1 MGNCFSIHS
10 NSSSHIPSN
19 SNSHIHSNSSRL
31 CAVLRNQ
38 YFEESEGPSLNER
51 LQPDQI
57 SKTFGKIRKNL
68 YCLMGNGNHGIL
80 TIPEIV
86 AQLLPRNYPEL
97 VDFDDSKRLMIFV
110 PEWYLAKAAKYVEPS
125 RGPQLQEYSERL
137 ANLCP
142 ERRRYFEDLKK
153 FYMAGQ
159 RTHRGELPEQN
170 LYVAL
175 QAYFKGNN
183 ENVAVF
189 HGIDIL
195 KINLDR
201 FKVKEKDFV
210 IINATRR
217 CILVIEVKRT
227 LGAGDSIEKSIQQLN
242 EAKEDLE
249 AWFATE
255 GLHHWLFIPMIYTE
269 KIDPTIDCNKC
280 NEHVIEGS
288 LFLIHSVVL
297 TQNYRILFNLNS

>member
-51 LQPDQI
+51 LQPDEI

-159 RTHRGELPEQN
+159 RTHRGELSEQN

-280 NEHVIEGS
+280 NEHVIEGL
-288 LFLIHSVVL
+288 LFLIHSVL
-297 TQNYRILFNLNS
+297 CLLRILGSYST

>member
-1 MGNCFSIHS
+1 M
-10 NSSSHIPSN
+10 
-19 SNSHIHSNSSRL
+19 
-31 CAVLRNQ
+31 
-38 YFEESEGPSLNER
+38 NER
-51 LQPDQI
+51 LQPDEI

-97 VDFDDSKRLMIFV
+97 VDFDESKRLMIFV
-110 PEWYLAKAAKYVEPS
+110 PEWYLARAAKYVKPS

-137 ANLCP
+137 ANICP
-142 ERRRYFEDLKK
+142 ERRGYFEDLKK
-153 FYMAGQ
+153 FYIAGQ
-159 RTHRGELPEQN
+159 RTLRGELPEQN

-227 LGAGDSIEKSIQQLN
+227 LGAGDSFGKSIQQLN

-269 KIDPTIDCNKC
+269 KIDLTIDCNKC
-280 NEHVIEGS
+280 NEHVIEGL
-288 LFLIHSVVL
+288 LFLIHS
-297 TQNYRILFNLNS
+297 ILFLLIILGSYST

>member
-10 NSSSHIPSN
+10 NSSSHIPST

-51 LQPDQI
+51 LQPDEI

-159 RTHRGELPEQN
+159 RTHCGELPEQN

-255 GLHHWLFIPMIYTE
+255 GLHNWLFIPLIYTE
-269 KIDPTIDCNKC
+269 NIEPTIDCNGC
-280 NEHVIEGS
+280 NEHIMKGS
-288 LFLIHSVVL
+288 LL
-297 TQNYRILFNLNS
+297 